1 MVQYGEKFAKIKRVI
16 KKQIEEVM
24 RAFSFILE
32 GKASTEKQQIK
43 SNTQI
48 ITIELEYKKVKNSN
62 LVKDKN
68 PKIKNNEKNVSLPNE
83 ENIHLRLGFLSGR
96 GINRH
101 GLEMYGK
108 HVNHRHLWLIQI
120 SKAEKILKN
129 IAEAYDFEMVQ
140 KSHYIAYPTTKW
152 KRVIYKLGML
162 FLPWSVKSRN
172 FILLFRKK

>member
-1 MVQYGEKFAKIKRVI
+1 MKYWKLVQYGEKFAKIKRVI

-83 ENIHLRLGFLSGR
+83 ET
-96 GINRH
+96 
-101 GLEMYGK
+101 E
-108 HVNHRHLWLIQI
+108 LI
-120 SKAEKILKN
+120 L
-129 IAEAYDFEMVQ
+129 
-140 KSHYIAYPTTKW
+140 
-152 KRVIYKLGML
+152 
-162 FLPWSVKSRN
+162 
-172 FILLFRKK
+172 